1 MSKQLQDTLDRMA
14 RAVEPIFWQV
24 LDEIEEDNE

>member
-1 MSKQLQDTLDRMA
+1 MSEQLQDTLDRMA

-24 LDEIEEDNE
+24 LDEVEADDE